1 MGACCLHD
9 PHPFDRVTCPDRG
22 AVGGVV
28 AAWRGVRRDR
38 RILGSV
44 GAGGSEVCRH
54 RQFLN
59 NAVSRAKDIR
69 RQNTGTTFM
78 STP

>member
-1 MGACCLHD
+1 
-9 PHPFDRVTCPDRG
+9 
-22 AVGGVV
+22 V

-44 GAGGSEVCRH
+44 RGVSEMSRHKSFSTNEIQKLTSEV
-54 RQFLN
+54 
-59 NAVSRAKDIR
+59 
-69 RQNTGTTFM
+69 TTFM

>member
-1 MGACCLHD
+1 M
-9 PHPFDRVTCPDRG
+9 
-22 AVGGVV
+22 

-44 GAGGSEVCRH
+44 GAGSARCLVTKFVISKKFRRSRTETSNDDSEVMSSE
-54 RQFLN
+54 
-59 NAVSRAKDIR
+59 V
-69 RQNTGTTFM
+69 TTFM